1 MRAGYFCIFLLFV
14 SVVGAA
20 PIDIQTG
27 SGPVDI
33 TSDSLSYSDKAHQIV
48 FSSNVHVIKDTFS
61 MWADTLTVD
70 LNAERSAGN
79 ATGSL
84 GSDSIKKIT
93 GKGNVRLKSA
103 DGREGSCDVITY
115 HANPEMVVMEGN
127 AVLKEG
133 LNTLSGQTITL
144 YSKENRVVVKSGKQR
159 VKAVFYQDN
168 KTKGK

>member
-1 MRAGYFCIFLLFV
+1 
-14 SVVGAA
+14 
-20 PIDIQTG
+20 
-27 SGPVDI
+27 
-33 TSDSLSYSDKAHQIV
+33 
-48 FSSNVHVIKDTFS
+48 